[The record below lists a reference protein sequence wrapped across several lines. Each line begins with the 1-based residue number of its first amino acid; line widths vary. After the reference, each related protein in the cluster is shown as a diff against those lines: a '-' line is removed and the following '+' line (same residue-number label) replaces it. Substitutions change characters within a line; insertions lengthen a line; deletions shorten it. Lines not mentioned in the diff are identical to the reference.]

1 MLKSKIQET
10 IFSLKILKI
19 IRSKNQKIQK
29 KIKFFPKFSEVF
41 QMTESVTGGNLGALS
56 VSLRDSKNPVE
67 SLRICLSETFY
78 ELVF

>member
-56 VSLRDSKNPVE
+56 VSLRDSKNPDE
-67 SLRICLSETFY
+67 SLRTQ
-78 ELVF
+78 